1 MKILLYITGAIS
13 LYIIGLLIGYFT
25 PALNVSRP
33 EEQLYEQYTYYRMEE
48 DGSFTGQTTAGVN
61 VTGCIDNAQCDNE

>member
-1 MKILLYITGAIS
+1 MKVLIYLASAICLYM
-13 LYIIGLLIGYFT
+13 LGLFIGYYT

-61 VTGCIDNAQCDNE
+61 VTGCIDNAQCNNE